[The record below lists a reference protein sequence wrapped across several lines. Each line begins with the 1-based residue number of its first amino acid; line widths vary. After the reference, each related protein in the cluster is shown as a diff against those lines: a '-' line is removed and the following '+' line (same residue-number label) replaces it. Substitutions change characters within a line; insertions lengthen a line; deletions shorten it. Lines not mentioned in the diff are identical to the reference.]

1 MLRISVKF
9 ANTTGKKLANIE
21 KQLRKLPAEATDVFK
36 QNTPVK
42 SGNARSKTS
51 LRGQNTIAADYPY
64 AQRLDD
70 GYSKQAPQ
78 GMTEPTKRFIK
89 KRINQIVKGL

>member
-1 MLRISVKF
+1 LLRINVKF
-9 ANTTGKKLANIE
+9 SNTTGKKLNKIE
-21 KQLRKLPAEATDVFK
+21 QQLRQLPAEAAEVFK

-42 SGNARSKTS
+42 SGNARRKTG
-51 LRGQNTIAADYPY
+51 LRGQDSIVADYPY
-64 AQRLDD
+64 AQKLDD